1 MTSHTQHGSN
11 WLKKANMSK
20 ETANISREKG
30 LFVPGDGVGQNGN
43 ENRNVA
49 RKYFV
54 LFTD

>member
-49 RKYFV
+49 IKYCSIY
-54 LFTD
+54 